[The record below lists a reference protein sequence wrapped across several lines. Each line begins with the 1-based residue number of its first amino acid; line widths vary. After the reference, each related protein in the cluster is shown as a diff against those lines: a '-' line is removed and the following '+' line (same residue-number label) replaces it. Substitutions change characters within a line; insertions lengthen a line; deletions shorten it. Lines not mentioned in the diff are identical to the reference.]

1 MMSHLTLR
9 QLLTKLTP
17 KFVSKK
23 RFDEV
28 VKENKMLKLKIKE
41 IGGAYNNIVSMF
53 EKTLARQDAL
63 QKRQDL
69 QDKKLDIIGTQAYNL
84 TKPQRAELLDIEVAI
99 SKLMFEPSR
108 KKTAFQLIDLTQ
120 FNENHE

>member
-1 MMSHLTLR
+1 MSHLTLR
-9 QLLTKLTP
+9 QLLTKLIP

-41 IGGAYNNIVSMF
+41 IGGAYNDIVSMF
-53 EKTLARQDAL
+53 EKTLARQDVL

-69 QDKKLDIIGTQAYNL
+69 QDKRLNIISTVAYNL
-84 TKPQRAELLDIEVAI
+84 SKAQQDELLEIEVKI
-99 SKLMFEPSR
+99 EKLMFKPSR
-108 KKTAFQLIDLTQ
+108 KKTEFPLIDLTQ